1 MVMLL
6 GITRDIFEIVYI
18 KYARMNNNKYIY
30 IYIIISF
37 LYNEKKHRRAEI
49 RLIVLGLW

>member
-6 GITRDIFEIVYI
+6 GIIRDIFEIVYI
-18 KYARMNNNKYIY
+18 KYALMNNNKYIY
-30 IYIIISF
+30 IIIYI

>member
-18 KYARMNNNKYIY
+18 KYARMNNKY
-30 IYIIISF
+30 IYIIIYI

>member
-6 GITRDIFEIVYI
+6 GITRDIFEILYI
-18 KYARMNNNKYIY
+18 EYARMNNNIYIY
-30 IYIIISF
+30 IYF
-37 LYNEKKHRRAEI
+37 LYNEKKHQRAEI